1 MVVTNDL
8 ELAERVRLIRNHAEA
23 VLSGM
28 PKVPTDISNMLG
40 WNYRMTEIEAVISQ
54 EQLKKLSRLNE
65 ERVERVNY
73 LNQKLTKI
81 KGISA
86 PKVRAGCTHVYYVQ
100 VLHFDEDFY
109 GVDNRTFVK
118 AVQAEGIAPNM
129 LWGGWIMPLYLQPLY
144 QKKIVYGQKGCPFNC
159 AHYDGKV
166 DYSKGICP
174 TAENL
179 YEHGLIV
186 NRLIYPPLS
195 RHDLDDIVRIFE
207 KVAENVK
214 DLREKVGVESGA

>member
-1 MVVTNDL
+1 
-8 ELAERVRLIRNHAEA
+8 
-23 VLSGM
+23 M

-40 WNYRMTEIEAVISQ
+40 WNYRMTELEAAIAQ

-65 ERVERVNY
+65 ERVERVDY
-73 LNQKLTKI
+73 LNQKLSKI

-86 PKVRAGCTHVYYVQ
+86 PKVRDGCRHVYYVQ
-100 VLHFDEDFY
+100 VLHFDEDYY

-118 AVQAEGIAPNM
+118 AVQAEGISPNM
-129 LWGGWIMPLYLQPLY
+129 LWGGWILPLYLQPLY
-144 QKKIVYGQKGCPFNC
+144 QKKMLYGQKGCPFSC
-159 AHYDGKV
+159 AYYGAKV
-166 DYSKGICP
+166 DYKKGICP

-195 RHDLDDIVRIFE
+195 RGDLDDIVRIFE
-207 KVAENVK
+207 KVAENTK
-214 DLREKVGVESGA
+214 DLRDEVGANCGA